1 MAVRRNFSIPRRKAA
16 RDFSAVPEDHHWRP
30 RVVEHEMDMAR
41 MEERSSTFWW
51 VIETARRLMGLDYR
65 VVKPPRRAVE
75 RENEEAWP
83 SRE

>member
-1 MAVRRNFSIPRRKAA
+1 MAVRRSFSIPRRKAA
-16 RDFSAVPEDHHWRP
+16 RDFSAGSENHWHP

-51 VIETARRLMGLDYR
+51 LIESARRLMGLDYR